1 MSSIDAPNP
10 YATQTRSVAAE
21 ASMLEPNY
29 LNATGGWKSWLF
41 TLDHKRIGILYLITT
56 TIAFLIGGLAAALVR
71 LELLTPEGDLLSA
84 DGYNKAFSAHG
95 IVMVFMFLVP
105 VVPAMLGN
113 FLIPLMIGAKDMA
126 FPKINLMS
134 WYLYM
139 IGSVFCMWSI
149 IAGGVDTGWT
159 FYTPYSTTTNTN
171 VVSAA
176 VGVFIIGFSSIF
188 TGFNFIVTIHKM
200 RAPGL
205 TWFRLPLFV
214 WSSYATA
221 LIMILGTP
229 VIGITILMVAVE
241 RLLNLGVFN
250 PAFGG
255 DPLLFQHLFWFYSHP
270 AVYIMILPGFGII
283 SEIIPCFARRN
294 IFGYSFVA
302 MSSLAIAMVG
312 FFVWGHHMFVSGQSA
327 YAGVV
332 FSALSFVIGIPTAI
346 KVFNWTATLY
356 KGSIS
361 FETPMLYALFFMGL
375 FLIGGLTGLFLAA
388 IGLDVHIHDTY
399 FVVAHFHYVMVGG
412 MMLAYL
418 GGIHFWF
425 PKLCGRM
432 YPEFLGRIAA
442 ITIFIGF
449 HVTFFPQFVMGYM
462 GMPRHYHEYTADFH
476 VYHVLSTAGASV
488 LGFGFLL
495 PIVYLTYCW
504 FFGPVVGSN
513 PWKATGLEWQTSSPP
528 PTTNFAEIP
537 VVGVGPYEYATFE
550 EYADTK
556 EEDNVVH
563 AK

>member
-10 YATQTRSVAAE
+10 YLTQTRPVGAE
-21 ASMLEPNY
+21 AALLAPNY
-29 LNATGGWKSWLF
+29 LNSTGGWKSWLL
-41 TLDHKRIGILYLITT
+41 TQDHKRIAVLYIITT
-56 TIAFLIGGLAAALVR
+56 TVAFLIGGLAAALVR
-71 LELLTPEGDLLSA
+71 LELLTPQGDLLSS

-105 VVPAMLGN
+105 AVPAVLGN
-113 FLIPLMIGAKDMA
+113 FLVPIMIGAKDMA

-139 IGSVFCMWSI
+139 IGSFLCMVSI
-149 IAGGVDTGWT
+149 IGGGVDTGWT

-171 VVSAA
+171 VISAA
-176 VGVFIIGFSSIF
+176 VGVFVIGFSSIF
-188 TGFNFIVTIHKM
+188 TGFNIIITVHKM

-214 WSSYATA
+214 WSMYATS

-229 VIGITILMVAVE
+229 VIGITVLMVAVE
-241 RLLNLGVFN
+241 RMLNLGVFD

-270 AVYIMILPGFGII
+270 AVYIMILPGFGVI
-283 SEIIPCFARRN
+283 SELIPCFTRRN
-294 IFGYSFVA
+294 IFGYSFIA

-327 YAGVV
+327 YSGIV

-361 FETPMLYALFFMGL
+361 FETPMLFALFFIGL

-388 IGLDVHIHDTY
+388 IGIDVHVHDTY

-418 GGIHFWF
+418 GGVHFWF
-425 PKLCGRM
+425 PKMCGRM
-432 YPEFLGRIAA
+432 YPEFLGRISAL
-442 ITIFIGF
+442 TIFIGF

-462 GMPRHYHEYTADFH
+462 GMPRHYHEYVDEFQ

-488 LGFGFLL
+488 LGFGFML
-495 PIVYLTYCW
+495 PVVYLTYAW
-504 FFGPVVGSN
+504 FFGPRVGSN
-513 PWKATGLEWQTSSPP
+513 PFKATGLEWQTSSPP
-528 PTTNFAEIP
+528 PTENFPEMP
-537 VVGVGPYEYATFE
+537 VVAVGPYEYADF
-550 EYADTK
+550 K
-556 EEDNVVH
+556 EDALVH
-563 AK
+563 AR

>member
-10 YATQTRSVAAE
+10 YQTQTRPQSQE
-21 ASMLEPNY
+21 AVFPLVNY
-29 LNATGGWKSWLF
+29 LNKTGGWKSWLL
-41 TLDHKRIGILYLITT
+41 TADHKRIAVLYLITT
-56 TIAFLIGGLAAALVR
+56 TLSFLIGGLAAALVR
-71 LELLTPEGDLLSA
+71 LELLTPQGDLLSA

-105 VVPAMLGN
+105 AVPAVLGN
-113 FLIPLMIGAKDMA
+113 FLVPLMLGAKDLA
-126 FPKINLMS
+126 FPKINLLS

-139 IGSVFCMWSI
+139 IGSALCIYAI

-171 VVSAA
+171 VISAA

-188 TGFNFIVTIHKM
+188 TGFNFIITVHKM

-205 TWFRLPLFV
+205 TWFRLPLFI
-214 WSSYATA
+214 WSIYATS

-229 VIGITILMVAVE
+229 VIGITVLMVAVE
-241 RLLNLGVFN
+241 RLIHLGVFD

-283 SEIIPCFARRN
+283 SELIPCFARRN
-294 IFGYSFVA
+294 IFGYSFIA

-312 FFVWGHHMFVSGQSA
+312 FFVWGHHLFVSGQSP

-361 FETPMLYALFFMGL
+361 FETPMLFALFFIGL
-375 FLIGGLTGLFLAA
+375 FLVGGMTGLFLAA
-388 IGLDVHIHDTY
+388 VGLDVHVHDTY

-412 MMLAYL
+412 MMLAYM
-418 GGIHFWF
+418 GGVHFWF
-425 PKLCGRM
+425 PKISGRM
-432 YPEFLGRIAA
+432 YPEFLGRISA

-449 HVTFFPQFVMGYM
+449 NVTFFPQFVMGYM
-462 GMPRHYHEYTADFH
+462 GMPRQYHEYVSEYQ

-488 LGFGFLL
+488 LGLGFMM
-495 PIVYLTYCW
+495 PIVYLTYAW
-504 FFGPVVGSN
+504 FFGPVAGPN
-513 PWKATGLEWQTSSPP
+513 PYRATGLEWQTSSPP
-528 PTTNFAEIP
+528 VTENFLEIP
-537 VVGVGPYEYATFE
+537 VVSVGPYEYSQF
-550 EYADTK
+550 K
-556 EEDNVVH
+556 EDDEVVH
-563 AK
+563 SR

>member
-1 MSSIDAPNP
+1 MSAIDAPNP
-10 YATQTRSVAAE
+10 YATQGRSVAAE
-21 ASMLEPNY
+21 AALLEPNY

-41 TLDHKRIGILYLITT
+41 TKDHKRIGVLYLITT
-56 TIAFLIGGLAAALVR
+56 TIAFLIGGIAAALVR
-71 LELLTPEGDLLSA
+71 LELLTPEGDLLSG

-105 VVPAMLGN
+105 AVPAVLGN
-113 FLIPLMIGAKDMA
+113 FLVPLMIGAKDLA
-126 FPKINLMS
+126 FPRINLMS
-134 WYLYM
+134 WYMYM
-139 IGSVFCMWSI
+139 VGSALCMWSI

-171 VVSAA
+171 VISAA

-188 TGFNFIVTIHKM
+188 TGFNFIVTVHKM

-205 TWFRLPLFV
+205 TWFRLPLFI
-214 WSSYATA
+214 WSAYATS

-229 VIGITILMVAVE
+229 VVGITVLMVAVE
-241 RLLNLGVFN
+241 RLVHLGVFD

-283 SEIIPCFARRN
+283 SEIIPCFTRRN
-294 IFGYSFVA
+294 IFGYSFIA

-312 FFVWGHHMFVSGQSA
+312 FFVWGHHMFVSGQSP

-356 KGSIS
+356 KGAIS
-361 FETPMLYALFFMGL
+361 FETPMLFALFFMGL

-388 IGLDVHIHDTY
+388 IGLDVHVHDTY

-412 MMLAYL
+412 MMLAYI

-425 PKLCGRM
+425 PKFCGRM
-432 YPEFLGRIAA
+432 YPEFLGRISA

-462 GMPRHYHEYTADFH
+462 GMPRHYHEYTADFQ

-488 LGFGFLL
+488 LGVGFML
-495 PIVYLTYCW
+495 PIIYLTYSW

-513 PWKATGLEWQTSSPP
+513 PFKATGLEWQTSSPP

-537 VVGVGPYEYATFE
+537 VVAVGPYEYAEFE
-550 EYADTK
+550 ED
-556 EEDNVVH
+556 ELVH
-563 AK
+563 AR

>member
-10 YATQTRSVAAE
+10 YLTQTRPVGAE
-21 ASMLEPNY
+21 AAMLEPNY

-41 TLDHKRIGILYLITT
+41 TIDHKRIAVLYIITT

-71 LELLTPEGDLLSA
+71 LELLTPQGDLMSS

-105 VVPAMLGN
+105 VVPAVLGN
-113 FLIPLMIGAKDMA
+113 FLIPIMIGTKDMA

-139 IGSVFCMWSI
+139 IGSVFCMVSI
-149 IAGGVDTGWT
+149 IGGGVDTGWT

-171 VVSAA
+171 VISAA

-188 TGFNFIVTIHKM
+188 TGFNIIITVHKM

-214 WSSYATA
+214 WSMYATS

-229 VIGITILMVAVE
+229 VIGITVLMVAVE
-241 RLLNLGVFN
+241 RLLNLGVFD

-270 AVYIMILPGFGII
+270 AVYIMILPGFGVI
-283 SEIIPCFARRN
+283 SEVIPCFTRRN
-294 IFGYSFVA
+294 IFGYSFIA

-327 YAGVV
+327 YAGIV

-361 FETPMLYALFFMGL
+361 FETPMLYALFFIGL

-388 IGLDVHIHDTY
+388 IGLDVHLHDTY

-418 GGIHFWF
+418 AGIHFWF
-425 PKLCGRM
+425 PKISGRM
-432 YPEFLGRIAA
+432 YPEFLGRISAL
-442 ITIFIGF
+442 TVFIGF

-462 GMPRHYHEYTADFH
+462 GMPRHYHEYVSEFQ

-488 LGFGFLL
+488 LGFGFML
-495 PIVYLTYCW
+495 PIVYLTYAW
-504 FFGPVVGSN
+504 FFGPRVGSN
-513 PWKATGLEWQTSSPP
+513 PFKATGLEWQTSSPP
-528 PTTNFAEIP
+528 PTENFPEIP
-537 VVGVGPYEYATFE
+537 VVAVGPYEYADF
-550 EYADTK
+550 K
-556 EEDNVVH
+556 EDALVH
-563 AK
+563 AR

>member
-10 YATQTRSVAAE
+10 YLSQTRSTGVEAAQE
-21 ASMLEPNY
+21 APNY
-29 LNATGGWKSWLF
+29 LNSTGGWKSWLF
-41 TLDHKRIGILYLITT
+41 TIDHKRIAVLYIITT
-56 TIAFLIGGLAAALVR
+56 TIAFMIGGLAAALVR
-71 LELLTPEGDLLSA
+71 LELLTPEGDLMSG

-105 VVPAMLGN
+105 VVPAVLGN
-113 FLIPLMIGAKDMA
+113 FLVPLMVGARDMA

-139 IGSVFCMWSI
+139 IGSVCCLYSI

-171 VVSAA
+171 VISAA

-188 TGFNFIVTIHKM
+188 TGFNIIVTVHKM

-205 TWFRLPLFV
+205 TWFRLPLFI
-214 WSSYATA
+214 WSMYATS

-229 VIGITILMVAVE
+229 VIGITVMMVAVE
-241 RLLNLGVFN
+241 RLLHLGVFD

-270 AVYIMILPGFGII
+270 AVYIMILPGFGVI
-283 SEIIPCFARRN
+283 SEVIPCFSRRN
-294 IFGYSFVA
+294 IFGYSFIA

-312 FFVWGHHMFVSGQSA
+312 FFVWGHHMFVTGQSP
-327 YAGVV
+327 YAGLV
-332 FSALSFVIGIPTAI
+332 FSALSFVIGVPTAI

-356 KGSIS
+356 KGSLS
-361 FETPMLYALFFMGL
+361 FETPMLFALFFIGL

-388 IGLDVHIHDTY
+388 IGLDIHLHDTY

-418 GGIHFWF
+418 AGIHFWF
-425 PKLCGRM
+425 PKISGRL
-432 YPEFLGRIAA
+432 YPEFLGRISAL
-442 ITIFIGF
+442 TTFIGF

-462 GMPRHYHEYTADFH
+462 GMPRHYHEYVSEYQ

-488 LGFGFLL
+488 LGVGFML
-495 PIVYLTYCW
+495 PVVYLTYSW
-504 FFGPVVGSN
+504 FFGAKANSN
-513 PWKATGLEWQTSSPP
+513 PFKATGLEWQTSSPP
-528 PTTNFAEIP
+528 PTENFAEIP
-537 VVGVGPYEYATFE
+537 VVSVGPYEYADF
-550 EYADTK
+550 K
-556 EEDNVVH
+556 EDALVH
-563 AK
+563 PR

>member
-10 YATQTRSVAAE
+10 YQTQTRPPTKEE
-21 ASMLEPNY
+21 AFPAINY
-29 LNATGGWKSWLF
+29 LNKTGGWKSWLL
-41 TLDHKRIGILYLITT
+41 TGDHKRIAVLYIITT
-56 TIAFLIGGLAAALVR
+56 TLSFLIGGLAAALVR
-71 LELLTPEGDLLSA
+71 LELLTPQGDLLSA

-105 VVPAMLGN
+105 AVPAVLGN
-113 FLIPLMIGAKDMA
+113 FLVPLMIGAKDLA

-134 WYLYM
+134 WYMYM
-139 IGSVFCMWSI
+139 VGSALCMYSI

-171 VVSAA
+171 VISAA
-176 VGVFIIGFSSIF
+176 LGVFIIGFSSIF
-188 TGFNFIVTIHKM
+188 TGFNFIVTVHKM

-205 TWFRLPLFV
+205 TWFRLPLFI
-214 WSSYATA
+214 WSMYATS

-229 VIGITILMVAVE
+229 VIGITVLMVAVE
-241 RLLNLGVFN
+241 RLIHLGVFD

-294 IFGYSFVA
+294 IFGYSFIA

-312 FFVWGHHMFVSGQSA
+312 FFVWGHHLFVSGQSP

-346 KVFNWTATLY
+346 KIFNWTATLY

-361 FETPMLYALFFMGL
+361 FETPMLFALFFMVL
-375 FLIGGLTGLFLAA
+375 FLIGGMTGLFLAA
-388 IGLDVHIHDTY
+388 VGIDVHVHDTY

-412 MMLAYL
+412 MMLAYI
-418 GGIHFWF
+418 GGLHFWF
-425 PKLCGRM
+425 PKMSGRM
-432 YPEFLGRIAA
+432 YPEFLGRISA
-442 ITIFIGF
+442 ITIFVGF

-462 GMPRHYHEYTADFH
+462 GMPRQYHEYVSEYQ

-488 LGFGFLL
+488 LGVGFMM
-495 PIVYLTYCW
+495 PIVYLTYSW
-504 FFGPVVGSN
+504 FFGRVAGPN
-513 PWKATGLEWQTSSPP
+513 PFRATGLEWQTSSPP
-528 PTTNFAEIP
+528 VTENFLEIP
-537 VVGVGPYEYATFE
+537 VVSVGPYEYSEF
-550 EYADTK
+550 K
-556 EEDNVVH
+556 EDDAVVQSR
-563 AK
+563 

>member
-1 MSSIDAPNP
+1 MSAIDAPNP
-10 YATQTRSVAAE
+10 YQAQSRSSAVEAAATF
-21 ASMLEPNY
+21 PNY

-41 TLDHKRIGILYLITT
+41 TGDHKRIAILYIITT
-56 TIAFLIGGLAAALVR
+56 TIAFLFGGLAAALVR
-71 LELLTPEGDLLSA
+71 LELLTPQGDLMSG

-95 IVMVFMFLVP
+95 IIMVFMFLVP
-105 VVPAMLGN
+105 VVPAVLGN
-113 FLIPLMIGAKDMA
+113 FLVPLMIGAKDLA

-139 IGSVFCMWSI
+139 IGTFFGLYAI

-159 FYTPYSTTTNTN
+159 FYTPFSTTTNTN
-171 VVSAA
+171 VISAA

-188 TGFNFIVTIHKM
+188 TGFNFIVTVHKM

-205 TWFRLPLFV
+205 TWFRLPLFI
-214 WSSYATA
+214 WSMYATS

-229 VIGITILMVAVE
+229 VIGITVLMVAVE
-241 RLLNLGVFN
+241 RLLHLGVFD

-283 SEIIPCFARRN
+283 SEVIPAFARRN
-294 IFGYSFVA
+294 IFGYSFIA

-312 FFVWGHHMFVSGQSA
+312 FFVWGHHLFVSGQSA
-327 YAGVV
+327 YAGMV
-332 FSALSFVIGIPTAI
+332 FSALSFVIGVPTAI

-361 FETPMLYALFFMGL
+361 FETPMLFALFFIGL

-388 IGLDVHIHDTY
+388 MGLDIHLHDTY

-418 GGIHFWF
+418 AGIHYWW
-425 PKLCGRM
+425 PKISGRM
-432 YPEFLGRIAA
+432 YPEFLGKLSALIV
-442 ITIFIGF
+442 FVGF
-449 HVTFFPQFVMGYM
+449 HITFFPQFVMGYM
-462 GMPRHYHEYTADFH
+462 GMPRQYHEYVAEFQ

-488 LGFGFLL
+488 LGVGFLM
-495 PIVYLTYCW
+495 PVVYLTYSW
-504 FFGPVVGSN
+504 FYGPRVNSN
-513 PWKATGLEWQTSSPP
+513 PFKATGLEWQTSSPP
-528 PTTNFAEIP
+528 PTTNFVEIP
-537 VVGVGPYEYATFE
+537 VVTVGPYEYADFE
-550 EYADTK
+550 EN
-556 EEDNVVH
+556 ELVH
-563 AK
+563 AR